1 MSQNFVWFHFCLW
14 YTIKVE
20 KIDLN
25 KLNSEQLNALYQ
37 TEGPVLV
44 TAGAGSGKTRLLTYR
59 IAYLIQEKDVPA
71 SNILAITF
79 TNKAAKEMLTRLSD
93 MVEDADK
100 IWVSTFH
107 SMCAKIL
114 RMNISNLRKLK
125 KNVAQQ
131 INFDANFSIYSET
144 DKEKALKEVIAK
156 NNIEQDDILK
166 KVGWHISNAKNNNLN
181 PWDYQRLN
189 SETKDIDVITKIYA
203 AYQAYLA
210 NNNAIDFDDLLT
222 KTYELF
228 INFPDILDRYQNKFQ
243 YIHVDEFQDTNTIQ
257 YDIVKL
263 LASKYKNIFVVG
275 DEDQCIYGWRGANI
289 QNILSFKRDFEGC
302 RAFKLEQNYRSTK
315 QILGAANNLIR
326 NNFARN
332 EKTLWTNNQEGV
344 SVEVYKARSEYD
356 EAEYVATTIKRLVDS
371 GEFQYKDIAVL
382 MRLNSTSAAI
392 EEKFLNY
399 NIPYQ
404 MFGGFKFF
412 ERVEIKN
419 IIAYLRLFANPLDT
433 SSLMKVINFPKRG
446 IGEATINNLFEIA
459 DMQGVTPLTLIVNHE
474 EYMLDNGFAKKLQV
488 FKDVYVDLLEHF
500 NTLKPVDFIEYLVK
514 RIDLKQEYKDNSEE
528 SISKLLNVDNFVAM
542 AQEYFKNNPNTSIS
556 EFLQSITLIA
566 DIDSYEEENNK
577 AIIATVHSVK
587 GLEFK
592 VVFAIGLEEGVF
604 PIIRAGTTNTDLEEE
619 RRLMYVAITR
629 AEERLYVSSAATRI
643 MYGNKNFQQDSRFIE
658 EAGIAKKKE
667 VPTYV
672 TQTFAQAFQPKKQ
685 SFSLGGSFGKPNKN
699 EKSMDLSK
707 YAVGKKVTHPKFGE
721 GVIVNTDALE
731 GAKCIAID
739 FKNFGQ
745 KNLSVEYAPIT
756 VID

>member
-1 MSQNFVWFHFCLW
+1 M
-14 YTIKVE
+14 E
-20 KIDLN
+20 KIDLD

-59 IAYLIQEKDVPA
+59 IAYLMQEKEVPA

-100 IWVSTFH
+100 LWVSTFH
-107 SMCAKIL
+107 SMCLKIL
-114 RMNISNLRKLK
+114 RMNISNLKKLK

-131 INFDANFSIYSET
+131 INFDSNFSIYSES

-156 NNIEQDDILK
+156 NNITQDDILK
-166 KVGWHISNAKNNNLN
+166 KVSWHISNAKNNNLN

-189 SETKDIDVITKIYA
+189 SETKDIEVITKIYA

-210 NNNAIDFDDLLT
+210 NNNALDFDDLLT

-263 LASKYKNIFVVG
+263 LAAKYNNIFVVG

-302 RAFKLEQNYRSTK
+302 RTFKLEQNYRSTK
-315 QILGAANNLIR
+315 QILDTANKLIR
-326 NNFARN
+326 NNFKRN
-332 EKTLWTNNQEGV
+332 EKSLWTTNQEGITC
-344 SVEVYKARSEYD
+344 EFYEAYSEYD
-356 EAEYVATTIKRLVDS
+356 EAEHVAQIIRELVDN
-371 GEFQYKDIAVL
+371 GGYRYKDIAVL
-382 MRLNSTSAAI
+382 TRLNIMGGVLES
-392 EEKFLNY
+392 KFMNY
-399 NIPYQ
+399 DIKNRT
-404 MFGGFKFF
+404 FGTLKFF
-412 ERVEIKN
+412 ERMEIKN
-419 IIAYLRLFANPLDT
+419 LISYLRLFANPLDT
-433 SSLMKVINFPKRG
+433 SSLMRVINFPKRG
-446 IGEATINNLFEIA
+446 IGEATIDKLFEIA
-459 DMQGVTPLTLIVNHE
+459 DMQGVTPLVLIENHE

-500 NTLKPVDFIEYLVK
+500 NTLKPIDFIEYLIK
-514 RIDLKQEYKDNSEE
+514 RIDFGQEYDINTEDGRTR
-528 SISKLLNVDNFVAM
+528 LLNIDNFFVM
-542 AQEYFKNNPNTSIS
+542 AKEYFDNNTNSNIG
-556 EFLQSITLIA
+556 EYLQSITLVT
-566 DIDSYEEENNK
+566 DMDNYEDKNDKVTITTIHN
-577 AIIATVHSVK
+577 AK

-592 VVFAIGLEEGVF
+592 VVFIVGLEEGNF
-604 PIIRAGTTNTDLEEE
+604 PILSVGNMRDDIEEE

-629 AEERLYVSSAATRI
+629 AKERVYTSYSKKRYI
-643 MYGNKNFQQDSRFIE
+643 FGKERDFIKSRFIE
-658 EAGIAKKKE
+658 EAGISKKKE

-672 TQTFAQAFQPKKQ
+672 TQTFAQTFQPKKQ
-685 SFSLGGSFGKPNKN
+685 SFSLGSFGKPNKN

>member
-1 MSQNFVWFHFCLW
+1 MC
-14 YTIKVE
+14 YTIIVE
-20 KIDLN
+20 KIDLD

-79 TNKAAKEMLTRLSD
+79 TNKAAKEMLTRLGE

-114 RMNISNLRKLK
+114 RRNIGNLKNLK
-125 KNVAQQ
+125 RNVANQ
-131 INFDANFSIYSET
+131 INFDANFSIYSES

-156 NNIEQDDILK
+156 NNITQDDILK
-166 KVGWHISNAKNNNLN
+166 KVSWHISNAKNNNLN

-189 SETKDIDVITKIYA
+189 SETKDIELITKIYA
-203 AYQAYLA
+203 AYQAYLE

-222 KTYELF
+222 RTYELF
-228 INFPDILDRYQNKFQ
+228 VNFPDILDRYQNKFQ
-243 YIHVDEFQDTNTIQ
+243 YIHIDEFQDTNTIQ

-263 LASKYKNIFVVG
+263 LADKYKNIFAVG

-289 QNILSFKRDFEGC
+289 QNILSFRKDYEGC
-302 RAFKLEQNYRSTK
+302 RCFKLEQNYRSTK
-315 QILGAANNLIR
+315 QILDTANNLIR
-326 NNFARN
+326 NNIARN
-332 EKTLWTNNQEGV
+332 EKTLWTNNQDGL
-344 SVEVYKARSEYD
+344 SVELYKARSEYE
-356 EAEYVATTIKRLVDS
+356 EAEYIATAIKKLVDE
-371 GEFQYKDIAVL
+371 GKYQYRDIAVL

-399 NIPYQ
+399 NVPYQ
-404 MFGGFKFF
+404 MFGGVKFF
-412 ERVEIKN
+412 ERAEIKN

-433 SSLMKVINFPKRG
+433 ASLTRIINFPKRG
-446 IGEATINNLFEIA
+446 IGETTINNLIEIA

-488 FKDVYVDLLEHF
+488 FKDVYMDLLKGFES
-500 NTLKPVDFIEYLVK
+500 LKPVDFIEFLVK
-514 RIDLKQEYKDNSEE
+514 RIDLKQEYKDNTEE
-528 SISKLLNVDNFVAM
+528 NLARLLNVDNFIAM

-566 DIDSYEEENNK
+566 DIDSYEEANNK
-577 AIIATVHSVK
+577 VSIATVHAVK

-592 VVFAIGLEEGVF
+592 VVFVIGLEEGVF
-604 PIIRAGTTNTDLEEE
+604 PIIRTGTSNSDIEEE

-629 AEERLYVSSAATRI
+629 AEERLFVTSSATRF
-643 MYGNKNFQQDSRFIE
+643 MYGNKNFQQESRFLE
-658 EAGIAKKKE
+658 EAGIARKRE

-685 SFSLGGSFGKPNKN
+685 SFSLGSFGKLNKN

-731 GAKCIAID
+731 GAKCIGID

>member
-1 MSQNFVWFHFCLW
+1 MC
-14 YTIKVE
+14 YTIIVE
-20 KIDLN
+20 KIDLD

-79 TNKAAKEMLTRLSD
+79 TNKAAKEMLTRLGE

-114 RMNISNLRKLK
+114 RRNIGNLKNLK
-125 KNVAQQ
+125 RNVANQ
-131 INFDANFSIYSET
+131 INFDANFSIYSES

-156 NNIEQDDILK
+156 NNITQDDILK
-166 KVGWHISNAKNNNLN
+166 KVSWHISNAKNNNLN

-189 SETKDIDVITKIYA
+189 SETKDIELITKIYA
-203 AYQAYLA
+203 AYQAYLE

-222 KTYELF
+222 RTYELF
-228 INFPDILDRYQNKFQ
+228 VNFPDILDRYQNKFQ
-243 YIHVDEFQDTNTIQ
+243 YIHIDEFQDTNTIQ

-263 LASKYKNIFVVG
+263 LADKYKNIFAVG

-289 QNILSFKRDFEGC
+289 QNILSFRKDYEGC
-302 RAFKLEQNYRSTK
+302 RCFKLEQNYRSTK
-315 QILGAANNLIR
+315 QILDTANNLIR
-326 NNFARN
+326 NNIARN
-332 EKTLWTNNQEGV
+332 EKTLWTNNQDGL
-344 SVEVYKARSEYD
+344 SVELYKARSEYE
-356 EAEYVATTIKRLVDS
+356 EAEYIATAIKKLVDE
-371 GEFQYKDIAVL
+371 GKYQYRDIAVL

-399 NIPYQ
+399 NVPYQ
-404 MFGGFKFF
+404 MFGGVKFF
-412 ERVEIKN
+412 ERAEIKN

-433 SSLMKVINFPKRG
+433 ASLTRIINFPKRG
-446 IGEATINNLFEIA
+446 IGETTINNLIEIA

-488 FKDVYVDLLEHF
+488 FKDVYMDLLKGFES
-500 NTLKPVDFIEYLVK
+500 LKPVDFIEFLVK
-514 RIDLKQEYKDNSEE
+514 RIDLKQEYKDNTEE
-528 SISKLLNVDNFVAM
+528 NLARLLNVDNFIAM

-566 DIDSYEEENNK
+566 DIDSYEEANNK
-577 AIIATVHSVK
+577 VSIATVHAVK

-592 VVFAIGLEEGVF
+592 VVFVIGLEEGVF
-604 PIIRAGTTNTDLEEE
+604 PIIRAGTSNSDIEEE

-629 AEERLYVSSAATRI
+629 AEERLFVTSSATRF
-643 MYGNKNFQQDSRFIE
+643 MYGNKNFQQESRFLE
-658 EAGIAKKKE
+658 EAGIARKRE

-685 SFSLGGSFGKPNKN
+685 SFSLGSFGKPNKN

-731 GAKCIAID
+731 GAKCIGID

>member
-1 MSQNFVWFHFCLW
+1 MC
-14 YTIKVE
+14 YTNKVE
-20 KIDLN
+20 KIDLQ

-59 IAYLIQEKDVPA
+59 IAYLMQEKEVPA

-100 IWVSTFH
+100 LWVSTFH

-114 RMNISNLRKLK
+114 RRNIGNLKNLK
-125 KNVAQQ
+125 RNVANQ
-131 INFDANFSIYSET
+131 INFDGNFSIYSES

-156 NNIEQDDILK
+156 NNITQDDILK
-166 KVGWHISNAKNNNLN
+166 KVSWHISNAKNNNLN
-181 PWDYQRLN
+181 PWDYQKLN
-189 SETKDIDVITKIYA
+189 SATKDIEVITKIYA

-222 KTYELF
+222 RTYELF

-263 LASKYKNIFVVG
+263 LANKYKNIFVVG

-302 RAFKLEQNYRSTK
+302 RVFKLEQNYRSTK
-315 QILGAANNLIR
+315 QILESANNLIR
-326 NNFARN
+326 NNFTRN
-332 EKTLWTNNQEGV
+332 EKTLWTDNGEGV
-344 SVEVYKARSEYD
+344 AIELYKARSEYD
-356 EAEYVATTIKRLVDS
+356 EAEYVATTIKRLVDE
-371 GEFQYKDIAVL
+371 GTYQYKDIAVL

-399 NIPYQ
+399 NVPYQ

-419 IIAYLRLFANPLDT
+419 LIAYLRLFANPLDT
-433 SSLMKVINFPKRG
+433 SSLMRVINFPKRG
-446 IGEATINNLFEIA
+446 IGETTINNLFEIA

-488 FKDVYVDLLEHF
+488 FKDVYVDLLNHF
-500 NTLKPVDFIEYLVK
+500 NTLKPVEFIKYLVK
-514 RIDLKQEYKDNSEE
+514 RIDLKQEYKDNTEE
-528 SISKLLNVDNFVAM
+528 NLAKLLNVDNFIAM
-542 AQEYFKNNPNTSIS
+542 AEEFFKNNPAVAIS

-566 DIDSYEEENNK
+566 DIDSYEETNNK
-577 AIIATVHSVK
+577 VSIATVHAVK

-592 VVFAIGLEEGVF
+592 VIFTIGLEEGIF
-604 PIIRAGTTNTDLEEE
+604 PIMRAGSTNSDLEEE

-629 AEERLYVSSAATRI
+629 AEERLFVTSAATRI
-643 MYGNKNFQQDSRFIE
+643 VYGNKNFQQESRFIE
-658 EAGIAKKKE
+658 EAGIARKKE

-672 TQTFAQAFQPKKQ
+672 TQTFAQAFKPQKQ
-685 SFSLGGSFGKPNKN
+685 SFSLGGFGKNDKN
-699 EKSMDLSK
+699 AKSLDLSK
-707 YAVGKKVTHPKFGE
+707 YAVGKKVSHPKFGE
-721 GVIVNTDALE
+721 GVIVSTDALE
-731 GAKCIAID
+731 GAKCIGIE

-756 VID
+756 VLD